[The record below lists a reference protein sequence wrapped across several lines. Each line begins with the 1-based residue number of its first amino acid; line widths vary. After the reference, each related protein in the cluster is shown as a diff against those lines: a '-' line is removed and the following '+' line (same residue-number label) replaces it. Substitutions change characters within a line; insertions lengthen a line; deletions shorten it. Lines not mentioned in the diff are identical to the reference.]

1 MIPLYEVTRRVKL
14 IDTKSRVVVP
24 GGWEEEV
31 MRSYYLMDTEL
42 QFGMAKKVLEM
53 DGSYCDTTM

>member
-1 MIPLYEVTRRVKL
+1 MNFERIRQNKIKQTQRDKYMIPLYEVTRRVKL

-42 QFGMAKKVLEM
+42 
-53 DGSYCDTTM
+53 